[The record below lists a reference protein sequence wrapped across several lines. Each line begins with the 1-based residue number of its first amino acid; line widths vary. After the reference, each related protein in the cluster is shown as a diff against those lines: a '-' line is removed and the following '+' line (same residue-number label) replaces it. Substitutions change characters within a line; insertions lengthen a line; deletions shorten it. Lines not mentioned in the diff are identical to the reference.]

1 MNILISSAGRRVV
14 LIKSFRS
21 ALQELGIEGNVYA
34 IDMSAL
40 SAAFHAADN
49 AWIVPECKSS
59 IFINEVLDICKREQ
73 IKLIVPTI
81 DTELLVYSKNRGK
94 FEEAGTTVAISSP
107 ETINI
112 TQDKVNT
119 NKWLVENG
127 FPTVEQ
133 YKPEHPDELNQKL
146 EFPVIIKPR
155 FGSAAIGVNE
165 VTDFESLR
173 YFWER
178 IDEPIIQEKAKGEE
192 YTINFFVN
200 RIGKCICQAPYR
212 RIEIRSG
219 EVSKGITVKSKD
231 LMNLAKNIAE
241 SLPGA
246 FGAMCMQCFWD
257 KENNIFKVIE
267 INARFGGGY
276 PLPLQA
282 GANFS
287 LWLLQ
292 EIYNKKISQ
301 PYDQWEDDLAMFRYD
316 DAIFIKNYSSYK
328 GKQIIEKGEK

>member
-14 LIKSFRS
+14 LLKSFRN
-21 ALQELGIEGNVYA
+21 ALREFGTKGKVYA
-34 IDMSAL
+34 VDMSFL
-40 SAAFHAADN
+40 SSAFHEADN
-49 AWIVPECKSS
+49 AWIVPECKSPL
-59 IFINEVLDICKREQ
+59 FISEVLNICKREQ
-73 IKLIVPTI
+73 IELIVPTI
-81 DTELLVYSKNRGK
+81 DTELMIYSQNREK
-94 FEEAGTTVAISSP
+94 FKEAGTMVAVSSP
-107 ETINI
+107 ETIRI

-119 NKWLVENG
+119 NQWLTKKG
-127 FPTVEQ
+127 FPTVKQ
-133 YKPEHPDELNQKL
+133 YKPEHLDDIIQEL

-155 FGSAAIGVNE
+155 FGSAAIGVHE
-165 VTDFESLR
+165 VSDAELLR
-173 YFWER
+173 YLWKS

-192 YTINFFVN
+192 HTINVFVN
-200 RIGKCICQAPYR
+200 SNGSCICQVPYK

-219 EVSKGITVKSKD
+219 EVSKGITVKSNE
-231 LMNLAKNIAE
+231 LMNITKNIAE

-257 KENNIFKVIE
+257 KENNIIKVIE

-292 EIYNKKISQ
+292 EISGVKVSQ
-301 PYDQWEDDLAMFRYD
+301 PYNQWEDDLAILRYD
-316 DAIFIKNYSSYK
+316 DAIFVNNFSNYES
-328 GKQIIEKGEK
+328 KQKIEKSEN